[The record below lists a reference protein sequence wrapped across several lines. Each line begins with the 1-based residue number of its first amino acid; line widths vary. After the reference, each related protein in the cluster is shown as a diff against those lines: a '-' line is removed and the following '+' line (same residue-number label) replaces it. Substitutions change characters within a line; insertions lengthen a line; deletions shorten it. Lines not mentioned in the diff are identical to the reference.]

1 MLNMITINYYHMGK
15 LTKRS
20 LKLRKVCKYITG
32 DGDEFN
38 KKSAA
43 KRHVK
48 SMKAK
53 LQKKRKK

>member
-1 MLNMITINYYHMGK
+1 MYMAK

-20 LKLRKVCKYITG
+20 LKMRKVCKYVTG

-43 KRHVK
+43 NRHLK
-48 SMKAK
+48 SMKVKLAK
-53 LQKKRKK
+53 KKARKR

>member
-1 MLNMITINYYHMGK
+1 MAK

-20 LKLRKVCKYITG
+20 LKLRKVCKYVTG

-43 KRHVK
+43 NRHVK

-53 LQKKRKK
+53 LQKKKNRKK